1 MNTAA
6 TTTAPLARV
15 LCVDDE
21 PSILSALKR
30 VFRLHGYMVF
40 VAGSGQEGLDLLSRE
55 PVDLVISDMRM
66 PHMDGAQFLEQVFAH
81 WPETKRILLTGYAD
95 ASATI
100 AAVNQGKIWGYISK
114 PWNDDE
120 LVFKVQQALAHSQL
134 TREHAALTELTQRQ
148 NEELRQLN
156 TSLEHMVAARTAE
169 LQQTVAMLESAHGEL
184 KKGFMTTVKVLSSL
198 FELRGGRLAGHSRRV
213 ADTARQ
219 LTHGLG
225 IEESAA
231 QDVLLAALLH
241 DIGKIG
247 LPDHLMEKS
256 FNTMPA
262 SERTQMM
269 THAQRGEMV
278 LMAVAQLKKAANL
291 VRHHHECYDGSGY
304 PDHLAGLAIPI
315 GARILAVANDFD
327 ALQMGTLVSRPLKP
341 SEARAFI
348 LENRGKRY
356 DPSVV
361 DIFMAQV
368 ADQIP
373 EEVKELPMR
382 PGTLRPGMAL
392 TRDLIHPDGYLLLAK
407 GQAVD
412 QTVIEQLLKIESLEG
427 HRLTLFIQPEKA

>member
-1 MNTAA
+1 MNT
-6 TTTAPLARV
+6 TTPPARI

-21 PSILSALKR
+21 PSILSSLKR
-30 VFRLHGYMVF
+30 IFRPHGITVLT
-40 VAGSGQEGLDLLSRE
+40 AGSGQEGLALLAQE

-66 PHMDGAQFLEQVFAH
+66 PQMDGAQFLEQVFAH

-100 AAVNQGKIWGYISK
+100 AAVNQGKIWSYISK
-114 PWNDDE
+114 PWNDGE
-120 LVFKVQQALAHSQL
+120 LVMAVQQALAHSRL
-134 TREHAALTELTQRQ
+134 AKENAALVELTQRQ

-156 TSLEHMVAARTAE
+156 AGLEEKVTERTAE
-169 LQQTVAMLESAHGEL
+169 LRQMFGMLDKAHGEL

-219 LTHGLG
+219 LAHGLG
-225 IEESAA
+225 IEEGAA

-247 LPDHLMEKS
+247 LPDHLMEKA

-269 THAQRGEMV
+269 THPQRGEMV
-278 LMAVAQLKKAANL
+278 LMAVEQLKKAAQF
-291 VRHHHECYDGSGY
+291 VRHHHECYDGNGY
-304 PDHLAGLAIPI
+304 PDHLAGLAIPM

-327 ALQMGTLVSRPLKP
+327 ALQMGTLVSRALKP

-356 DPSVV
+356 DPTVV
-361 DIFMAQV
+361 DVFMSQV

-382 PGTLRPGMAL
+382 PGTLRPGMTL
-392 TRDLIHPDGYLLLAK
+392 TRDLIHPDGYLLLAR
-407 GQAVD
+407 GQVVD
-412 QTVIEQLLKIESLEG
+412 QTVIEQLLKIESMEG
-427 HRLTLFIQPEKA
+427 HRLTLFIQPET